1 MESDLAVGLL
11 RLMISVIAKDQHPET
26 APKKNVGESS
36 YKTVQAK
43 FHSLVFSDSES
54 SFGIICF
61 LMVSYT
67 SAQEEV

>member
-43 FHSLVFSDSES
+43 FYSL
-54 SFGIICF
+54 
-61 LMVSYT
+61 LLVSYVFLWYHT
-67 SAQEEV
+67 LLHKKFKTR